1 MEIMMFLDSVDYEE
15 FAISVGRLAELSF
28 VYRILLDSDSALQ
41 RKTAKFYGMF
51 FFLFRMIFV
60 RYPIR

>member
-1 MEIMMFLDSVDYEE
+1 MFLDSVDYED

-28 VYRILLDSDSALQ
+28 VYRILLDSDSA
-41 RKTAKFYGMF
+41 FSEENYEIYGMF